1 MKSLH
6 CTAHNVQYTTRQVQ
20 VVKTSVW
27 NRVRPRIL
35 QRIMD
40 HMLEEIERDTAII
53 DNILIAGSNT
63 EHHDAVLA
71 VLHKVIK
78 RTTSYS
84 LKLNL

>member
-1 MKSLH
+1 
-6 CTAHNVQYTTRQVQ
+6 
-20 VVKTSVW
+20 
-27 NRVRPRIL
+27 
-35 QRIMD
+35 
-40 HMLEEIERDTAII
+40 MLEEIERDTAII

-71 VLHKVIK
+71 LLHKVIK